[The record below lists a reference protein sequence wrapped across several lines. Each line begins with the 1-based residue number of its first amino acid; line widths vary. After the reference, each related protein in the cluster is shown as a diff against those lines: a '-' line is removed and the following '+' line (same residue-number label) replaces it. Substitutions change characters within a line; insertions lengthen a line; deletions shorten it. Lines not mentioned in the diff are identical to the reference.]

1 MKKNKL
7 LAILL
12 CLTVAFAFTACGETE
27 EPTMADEY
35 RTEIDAAQ
43 AANEDNESYGELS
56 KEAVESGIYD
66 QDKTAVTGV
75 GDTMSNDFFDWT
87 VNSYTTK
94 TKTHGT
100 SAGDG
105 YKFVIIN
112 MSITNTEDYE
122 YETGNYEFRGVIS
135 GQEEDL
141 DSENAFYDGMI
152 ADETTIA
159 PGETITGDVVFKVPK
174 DCTALLINYLEVYGD
189 GSEGNMYWYELSL
202 K

>member
-1 MKKNKL
+1 MKKNKF
-7 LAILL
+7 LALLL
-12 CLTVAFAFTACGETE
+12 CLSVAFAFTACGAE

-43 AANEDNESYGELS
+43 AASEDNENYGELS
-56 KEAVESGIYD
+56 KEAIESGISD

-159 PGETITGDVVFKVPK
+159 PGETITGDVIFKVPE

>member
-1 MKKNKL
+1 MKKNKF
-7 LAILL
+7 LALLL
-12 CLTVAFAFTACGETE
+12 CLSVAFAFTACGAE

-43 AANEDNESYGELS
+43 AASEDNENYGELS
-56 KEAVESGIYD
+56 KEAIESGISD

-159 PGETITGDVVFKVPK
+159 PGETITGDVIFKVPK